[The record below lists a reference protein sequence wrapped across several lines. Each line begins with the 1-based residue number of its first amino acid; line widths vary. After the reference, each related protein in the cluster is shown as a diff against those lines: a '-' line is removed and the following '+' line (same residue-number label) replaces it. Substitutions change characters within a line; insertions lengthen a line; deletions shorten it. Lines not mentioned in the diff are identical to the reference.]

1 MSLGI
6 AGAKIA
12 LVDKNGIVLTG
23 TDGIFKYTDQAATD
37 KSGIFDI
44 TVDNSYGV
52 ASLALTNLVGSTTD
66 IAGNNKIV
74 YKAAGKGSAQAVLT
88 VNALPNEIKMAALGM
103 PSDGKGGYT
112 ITGKQNSNVRL
123 AVLAESSE
131 SFDETKPVYVGMYM
145 GNASEASATLT
156 SNSATESRTQD
167 VLTIAQLE
175 RGDDGFGKYYFS
187 SATKFDES
195 AMLADVF
202 KTVGITGS
210 AVTGS
215 SVAG

>member
-12 LVDKNGIVLTG
+12 LVDKSGIVLTG
-23 TDGIFKYTDQAATD
+23 NDGIFKYTDQATTD

-52 ASLALTNLVGSTTD
+52 ASLALTNLVGSATD
-66 IAGNNKIV
+66 IPGNNKIV
-74 YKAAGKGSAQAVLT
+74 YKAAGKGSAQTVLT

-123 AVLAESSE
+123 AILAESSE
-131 SFDETKPVYVGMYM
+131 SFDESKPLYVGMFM
-145 GNASEASATLT
+145 GNASEASKTLT

-187 SATKFDES
+187 TASKFDEA

-202 KTVGITGS
+202 KTAT
-210 AVTGS
+210 
-215 SVAG
+215 AGGTTTDGGQ